1 MASSKFQLPEI
12 ALIDLLG
19 QEDKNLRRIESDL
32 QGLKI
37 QNRGHEF
44 TLTGED
50 QLVQVGQAVLTELV
64 EMVRQ
69 GLSPTEHSVSET
81 IKIILEGKSEPAS
94 KILATTTIRTPAKTI
109 RAKTSGQKTY
119 LDSIDENTITFGIG
133 PAGTGKTYLAVAKA
147 VEALYNKEVSRIIL
161 TRPAVEAGEKLGFL
175 PGTLSEKI
183 DPYLRPLFDSLQ
195 EMLEPEVTAKMMDAG
210 VIEVAPLAYMRGR
223 TLNDSFIILDEAQN
237 TTGEQ
242 MKMFLTR
249 LGFNSKMVITGDV
262 TQIDLPGGNSGLR
275 IAQNVLADV
284 EGLHISHL
292 SSRDVVR
299 HELVTRIIDAYDL
312 AATK

>member
-1 MASSKFQLPEI
+1 VATTKFQLPEI

-19 QEDKNLRRIESDL
+19 QEDKNLRRIETDL

-37 QNRGHEF
+37 QNRGHDF

-50 QLVQVGQAVLTELV
+50 QAVLVGQAVLIELV

-81 IKIILEGKSEPAS
+81 IKIILEGKGEPAS
-94 KILATTTIRTPAKTI
+94 KILAATTIRTPAKTI

>member
-1 MASSKFQLPEI
+1 VASSKFQLPEI

-69 GLSPTEHSVSET
+69 GLSPSEHSVSET

-94 KILATTTIRTPAKTI
+94 KILAATTIRTPAKTI

>member
-94 KILATTTIRTPAKTI
+94 KILAATTIRTPAKTI

>member
-1 MASSKFQLPEI
+1 MATTKFQLPEI

-19 QEDKNLRRIESDL
+19 QEDKNLRRIETDL

-37 QNRGHEF
+37 QNRGHDF

-50 QLVQVGQAVLTELV
+50 QAVLVGQAVLIELV

-81 IKIILEGKSEPAS
+81 IKIIHEGKSEPAS
-94 KILATTTIRTPAKTI
+94 KILAATTIRTPAKTI